1 MRIELLKA
9 HTHAGKP
16 CQPRERIDIDEASAK
31 WLIELEVAKA
41 VTPESTK
48 QPSRKGD

>member
-1 MRIELLKA
+1 MRIELQKA

-16 CQPRERIDIDEASAK
+16 CQPGERIDIDETSAK
-31 WLIELEVAKA
+31 WLIDLKVAKA

>member
-16 CQPRERIDIDEASAK
+16 HRAGERIDIEETSAK
-31 WLIELEVAKA
+31 WLIEREVAKA